1 MSSKKTHD
9 GWSGIL
15 KTKHLRLVYST
26 LKMCSA
32 WTPAQV
38 YRLKIERDLL
48 EKYFPGRV
56 TWSTCRGATTVEVK
70 LDTNNNH
77 KYTLR
82 IEVPDD
88 IPNSCPK
95 LWIVSPKNLRQRN
108 GEPLPENSSQF
119 HTLAVKDGCM
129 SICHFYP
136 LHWNAQDTLYEVFMK
151 GRLWIEAY
159 EGHLNSGQPINNYLP
174 EQVDAMVP
182 LIDLLTLSLL
192 GNRS

>member
-1 MSSKKTHD
+1 MSTA
-9 GWSGIL
+9 WS
-15 KTKHLRLVYST
+15 
-26 LKMCSA
+26 
-32 WTPAQV
+32 PAQIC
-38 YRLKIERDLL
+38 RLKIERDVL

-56 TWSTCRGATTVEVK
+56 TWVSPRGSTKVEVK

-77 KYTLR
+77 KYTLC
-82 IEVPDD
+82 IQLPEDF
-88 IPNSCPK
+88 PNACPT
-95 LWIVSPKNLRQRN
+95 LWIVSPKNLRQKNRQ
-108 GEPLPENSSQF
+108 PLPENSSEF
-119 HTLAVKDGCM
+119 HTLAAKDGCI

-151 GRLWIEAY
+151 GRLWLEAY

>member
-1 MSSKKTHD
+1 
-9 GWSGIL
+9 
-15 KTKHLRLVYST
+15 
-26 LKMCSA
+26 
-32 WTPAQV
+32 
-38 YRLKIERDLL
+38 
-48 EKYFPGRV
+48 
-56 TWSTCRGATTVEVK
+56 
-70 LDTNNNH
+70 
-77 KYTLR
+77 
-82 IEVPDD
+82 
-88 IPNSCPK
+88 
-95 LWIVSPKNLRQRN
+95 
-108 GEPLPENSSQF
+108 
-119 HTLAVKDGCM
+119 M